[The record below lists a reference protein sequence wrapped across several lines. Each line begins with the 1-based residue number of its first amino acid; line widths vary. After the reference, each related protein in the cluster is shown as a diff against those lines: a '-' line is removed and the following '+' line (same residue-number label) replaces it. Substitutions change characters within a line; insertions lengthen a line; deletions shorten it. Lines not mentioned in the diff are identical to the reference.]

1 MLLNWN
7 YRIHCIL
14 NPILFRRTIT
24 RQIKTESEE
33 EKAMDID
40 IVQQQQQQQQNEA
53 KDNNDERPSIVS
65 MIIDLKA
72 YGTPIQI

>member
-1 MLLNWN
+1 
-7 YRIHCIL
+7 
-14 NPILFRRTIT
+14 
-24 RQIKTESEE
+24 
-33 EKAMDID
+33 MDID

-72 YGTPIQI
+72 YGKPIQI

>member
-1 MLLNWN
+1 M
-7 YRIHCIL
+7 

-33 EKAMDID
+33 EKPMDID

-72 YGTPIQI
+72 YGKPIQI

>member
-1 MLLNWN
+1 M
-7 YRIHCIL
+7 

-40 IVQQQQQQQQNEA
+40 IVQQQQQHQNEA

-72 YGTPIQI
+72 YGTLIQI

>member
-1 MLLNWN
+1 
-7 YRIHCIL
+7 
-14 NPILFRRTIT
+14 
-24 RQIKTESEE
+24 
-33 EKAMDID
+33 MDID